1 MLAARSEFFLS
12 VALLA
17 LLLGAFT
24 ALVVHLGMPLTNFRL
39 GVIVV
44 SAFVMLACFMAHYV
58 CEAKGAANPAA

>member
-39 GVIVV
+39 AAIVV
-44 SAFVMLACFMAHYV
+44 SAFVMTASFTAHCL
-58 CEAKGAANPAA
+58 CESKGAPDTTA